1 MSISVHSRLAPKNRK
16 NFACSG
22 VRKSTKSSFNVQP
35 DKAVIVNVQKANAPI
50 EIGFAA
56 PWKDHL

>member
-1 MSISVHSRLAPKNRK
+1 MSISLHSRLAPKNRK

-22 VRKSTKSSFNVQP
+22 VRKSTKSSCNVRS

-50 EIGFAA
+50 EIGFAV
-56 PWKDHL
+56 PWKDHV

>member
-1 MSISVHSRLAPKNRK
+1 
-16 NFACSG
+16 
-22 VRKSTKSSFNVQP
+22 VQP

-56 PWKDHL
+56 FWKDHL